1 MGKWG
6 IKSLEKNPDYQD
18 YIQNRR
24 PVEKALA
31 EEMRRKRQLH
41 ETKTLM
47 ANQPDE
53 DRTQKSL
60 SPAQMLDLRNRIAR
74 SKSVDDAV
82 QIMNKAIFGDDGE
95 VDKININPKMRDPY
109 TLDYAVTNFG

>member
-6 IKSLEKNPDYQD
+6 IKSLEANPDYQD

-24 PVEKALA
+24 PVEKAFA
-31 EEMRRKRQLH
+31 EEMRQKRELV
-41 ETKTLM
+41 EMKTLM

-53 DRTQKSL
+53 ERSQKSL
-60 SPAQMLDLRNRIAR
+60 SPAQMIDLRNRIAR
-74 SKSVDDAV
+74 SKSVDAAV

-95 VDKININPKMRDPY
+95 VDKIDINPKMPDPY